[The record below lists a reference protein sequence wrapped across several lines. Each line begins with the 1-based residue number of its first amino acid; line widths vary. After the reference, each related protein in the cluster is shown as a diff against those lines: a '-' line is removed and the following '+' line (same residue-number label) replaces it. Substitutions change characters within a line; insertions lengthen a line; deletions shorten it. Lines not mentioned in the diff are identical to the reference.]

1 MRVAIRIDDITPDMD
16 WAKFLR
22 FKEILD
28 KHGVKP
34 LIGVV
39 PDNKDKK
46 LKIDLPRKDF
56 WNYVKELRKDGWTIA
71 MHGVNHLYTTKKA
84 GNFPIG
90 NKSEFAGLS
99 LEDQDYLIREGRR
112 IFRAND
118 IPTDIFMAP
127 SHSFDYNTLKALK
140 KNGFDKITD
149 GFGSGPYEKD
159 GMTFYPISISKS
171 KSLADKSEGL
181 VTFVYHTNTMD
192 DSDFENFEKLF
203 DKAEVVS
210 YSEYKKMDVSPRTL
224 TGDIKEYALAKGKF
238 TLMQVRKKIK
248 K

>member
-1 MRVAIRIDDITPDMD
+1 MKITVRMDDITPDMD

-22 FKEILD
+22 FKDILD

-56 WNYVKELRKDGWTIA
+56 WSYIKELRKDGWTIA
-71 MHGVNHLYTTKKA
+71 MHGVHHLYTTRKA
-84 GNFPIG
+84 GMFPIG
-90 NKSEFAGLS
+90 NKSELAGLS
-99 LEDQDYLIREGRR
+99 LDEQDALIREGRR

-118 IPTDIFMAP
+118 IATDIFMAP

-140 KNGFDKITD
+140 KNGFNKITD
-149 GFGSGPYEKD
+149 GFGKGPYQKE
-159 GMTFYPISISKS
+159 GMTFYPISVSKS
-171 KSLADKSEGL
+171 RSLADGSEGL

-210 YSEYKKMDVSPRTL
+210 YSEYLNLDAKKCNLADEFTEFSTA
-224 TGDIKEYALAKGKF
+224 KAKYYAVKL
-238 TLMQVRKKIK
+238 RKYLK
-248 K
+248 

>member
-1 MRVAIRIDDITPDMD
+1 MKITVRMDDITPDMD

-56 WNYVKELRKDGWTIA
+56 WSYIKELRKDGWTIA
-71 MHGVNHLYTTKKA
+71 MHGVHHLYTTRKA
-84 GNFPIG
+84 GMFPIG
-90 NKSEFAGLS
+90 NKSELAGLS
-99 LEDQDYLIREGRR
+99 LDAQDALIREGRR

-118 IPTDIFMAP
+118 IATDIFMAP

-140 KNGFDKITD
+140 KNGFNKITD
-149 GFGSGPYEKD
+149 GFGKGPYEKE
-159 GMTFYPISISKS
+159 GMTFYPISVSKS
-171 KSLADKSEGL
+171 RTLADGSEGL

-192 DSDFENFEKLF
+192 DSDFESFEKLF

-210 YSEYKKMDVSPRTL
+210 YSEYRNMEAGSRNL
-224 TGDIKEYALAKGKF
+224 SGELKEYAMAKGKY
-238 TLMQVRKKIK
+238 TLMQARKMLK